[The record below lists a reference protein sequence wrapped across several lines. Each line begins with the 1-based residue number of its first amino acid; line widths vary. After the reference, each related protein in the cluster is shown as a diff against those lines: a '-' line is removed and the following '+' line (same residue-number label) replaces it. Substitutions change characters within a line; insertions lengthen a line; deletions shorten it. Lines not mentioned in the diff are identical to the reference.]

1 VPRTRSGRYHG
12 GMRRDNYDVVIV
24 GGGAIGSSIAYA
36 LSVAAGFRGTVL
48 VVERDPSYQRASSAL
63 SASGIRQQFSAPIN
77 IRISQYGIDFFRR
90 AGELLACGDER
101 APVSVTEAGYLVLA
115 PPQGLDA
122 LQRGHALQTHLGA
135 RIALLS
141 PQELQARFPWLT
153 VDDLGGGCLGLEGEG
168 WLDGYLLVQALRNKA
183 RAGGVEYLQDEVLS
197 MGKSG
202 DRIHALQ
209 LRSGASVAAG
219 TVINAAG
226 PHARAVAAMAGVS
239 LPVEA
244 RKRSVFVVSC
254 PETLAGCPL
263 VCDGSGV
270 WFRPEGAQYICGC
283 SPDAASDHEDF
294 GLEPD
299 HAFFEQ
305 VVWPALA
312 ARVPAFAAL
321 RVTGAWAGHYEYN
334 SYDQNGIVGIH
345 PEVRNFVLANGFSG
359 HGLQQSPAVG
369 RAVAELIAFG
379 EYRTLD
385 LSELAFERIA
395 GGRPVRELGI
405 Y

>member
-1 VPRTRSGRYHG
+1 
-12 GMRRDNYDVVIV
+12 MKRDSYDVVIV

-36 LSVAAGFRGTVL
+36 LTAEPAFDGSVL
-48 VVERDPSYQRASSAL
+48 VVERDPAYQRASSAL
-63 SASGIRQQFSAPIN
+63 SAGGIRQQFSAPIN
-77 IRISQYGIDFFRR
+77 VRISQYGIEFLRR

-101 APVSVTEAGYLVLA
+101 APISVTESGYLVLA
-115 PPQGLDA
+115 PPRGLDS
-122 LQRGHALQTHLGA
+122 LRRNHALQTQLGA

-141 PQELQARFPWLT
+141 PQELQSRFPWLT
-153 VDDLGGGCLGLEGEG
+153 VDDLGGGCLGLAGEG
-168 WLDGYLLVQALRNKA
+168 WLDGYLLLQALRNKA
-183 RAGGVEYLQDEVLS
+183 RAGGVEYLQDEVVG
-197 MGKSG
+197 MRNSG
-202 DRIHALQ
+202 RRIQALQ
-209 LRSGASVAAG
+209 LRSGASVAVG

-226 PHARAVAAMAGVS
+226 PYARAVAAMAGVA

-254 PETLAGCPL
+254 PETLPGCPL
-263 VCDGSGV
+263 VCDDSGV
-270 WFRPEGAQYICGC
+270 WFRPEGTQYICGR
-283 SPDAASDHEDF
+283 SPDAASDREDF
-294 GLEPD
+294 ALEPD
-299 HAFFEQ
+299 YAFFEQ
-305 VVWPALA
+305 AVWPALA

-321 RVTGAWAGHYEYN
+321 RVTSAWAGHYEYN
-334 SYDQNGIVGIH
+334 TYDQNGIVGFH

-369 RAVAELIAFG
+369 RAVAELITYG

-395 GGRPVRELGI
+395 AGRPVRELGI

>member
-1 VPRTRSGRYHG
+1 
-12 GMRRDNYDVVIV
+12 MKRDSYDLVII

-36 LSVAAGFRGTVL
+36 LTAEPAFDGSVL
-48 VVERDPSYQRASSAL
+48 VVERDPTYQRASSAL
-63 SASGIRQQFSAPIN
+63 SAGGIRQQFSAPVN
-77 IRISQYGIDFFRR
+77 IRLSQYGIGFFRR

-101 APVSVTEAGYLVLA
+101 PPIGLTEAGYLVLA
-115 PPQGLDA
+115 SGQGLDA
-122 LQRGHALQTHLGA
+122 LRRNHALQTSLGA

-141 PQELQARFPWLT
+141 AQELQSRFPWLF
-153 VDDLGGGCLGLEGEG
+153 VDDLGGGCLGLAGEG
-168 WLDGYLLVQALRNKA
+168 WIDGYLLLQALRNKA
-183 RAGGVEYLQDEVLS
+183 RAGGVEYLQDEVVS
-197 MGKSG
+197 MSSAG

-209 LRSGASVAAG
+209 LRSGASVSVG
-219 TVINAAG
+219 TVVNAAG
-226 PHARAVAAMAGVS
+226 PYARAVAAMTGVA

-254 PETLAGCPL
+254 PESLRGCPL
-263 VCDGSGV
+263 VCDASGA
-270 WFRPEGAQYICGC
+270 WFRPEGTHYICGRA
-283 SPDAASDHEDF
+283 PDAADDREDF
-294 GLEPD
+294 ALEPD

-305 VVWPALA
+305 AVWPMLA

-321 RVTGAWAGHYEYN
+321 RVTSAWAGHYEYN
-334 SYDQNGIVGIH
+334 TYDQNGIVGFH

-369 RAVAELIAFG
+369 RAVAELIAYG

-385 LSELAFERIA
+385 LAELAFERIA
-395 GGRPVRELGI
+395 AGRPVRELGI

>member
-1 VPRTRSGRYHG
+1 MCGRY
-12 GMRRDNYDVVIV
+12 DVAIV

-36 LSVAAGFRGTVL
+36 LTAEAGFHGTVL
-48 VVERDPSYQRASSAL
+48 VVERDPSYRRASSAL

-77 IRISQYGIDFFRR
+77 IRMSQFGIEFFRR
-90 AGELLACGDER
+90 AGELLACGDDR
-101 APVSVTEAGYLVLA
+101 PPISFSDGGYLVLA
-115 PPQGLDA
+115 PKQGLDA
-122 LQRGHALQTHLGA
+122 LRRNHALQTHLGA

-141 PQELQARFPWLT
+141 PQELQTRFPWLA
-153 VDDLGGGCLGLEGEG
+153 VEDLGGGCLGLEGEG
-168 WLDGYLLVQALRNKA
+168 WLDGYLLLQALRARA
-183 RAGGVEYLQDEVLS
+183 RAGGVEYRHDEVVGMS
-197 MGKSG
+197 RSG
-202 DRIHALQ
+202 DRVHELRF
-209 LRSGASVAAG
+209 RSGASVVAG

-226 PHARAVAAMAGVS
+226 PHARLVAAMAGVP

-244 RKRSVFVVSC
+244 RKRNVFVVSC
-254 PETLAGCPL
+254 PEALPGCPL

-270 WFRPEGAQYICGC
+270 WFRPEGGQYICGR
-283 SPDAASDHEDF
+283 SPDTASDDEDF

-299 HAFFEQ
+299 HVYFEQ
-305 VVWPALA
+305 SVWPALA
-312 ARVPAFAAL
+312 ARVPSFAAL

-334 SYDQNGIVGIH
+334 TYDQNGIVGFH

-369 RAVAELIAFG
+369 RAVAELISYG

-395 GGRPVRELGI
+395 AGRPVREMGI

>member
-1 VPRTRSGRYHG
+1 MPRTRGGRYHG
-12 GMRRDNYDVVIV
+12 AMRRAGHDIVIV

-36 LSVAAGFRGTVL
+36 LTAEAGFNGTVL
-48 VVERDPSYQRASSAL
+48 VVERDPSYQHASSAL

-90 AGELLACGDER
+90 ASELLACGDER
-101 APVSVTEAGYLVLA
+101 PPIAVNEAGYLVLV

-122 LQRGHALQTHLGA
+122 LRRNHALQTSLGA
-135 RIALLS
+135 RIGLLS
-141 PQELQARFPWLT
+141 PQELQSRFPWLAAS
-153 VDDLGGGCLGLEGEG
+153 DLGGGCLGLEGEG
-168 WLDGYLLVQALRNKA
+168 WLDGYLLLQALRNKA
-183 RAGGVEYLQDEVLS
+183 RAGGVEYLQDEVVG
-197 MGKSG
+197 MNRCA
-202 DRIHALQ
+202 DRIHELH
-209 LRSGASVAAG
+209 LKSGARVVAG

-226 PHARAVAAMAGVS
+226 PYARAVAAMAGVP

-254 PETLAGCPL
+254 PESLPGCPL

-270 WFRPEGAQYICGC
+270 WFRPEGAHYICGC
-283 SPDAASDHEDF
+283 SPDAASDREDF

-299 HAFFEQ
+299 HAFFDQ
-305 VVWPALA
+305 AVWPALA
-312 ARVPAFAAL
+312 NRVPAFAAL

-334 SYDQNGIVGIH
+334 SFDQNGIVGFH

-369 RAVAELIAFG
+369 RAVAELIAYG

-385 LSELAFERIA
+385 LSELGFGRIA
-395 GGRPVRELGI
+395 ANRPVMEVGI